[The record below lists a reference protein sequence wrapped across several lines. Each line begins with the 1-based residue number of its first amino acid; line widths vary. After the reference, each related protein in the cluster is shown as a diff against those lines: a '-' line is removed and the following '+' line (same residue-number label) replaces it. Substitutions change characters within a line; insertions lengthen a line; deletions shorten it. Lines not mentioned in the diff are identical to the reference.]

1 LAKDGRIVEDLSMLV
16 KGPKYPDGTKYPA
29 LKIYEEFRPV
39 SYNAEGR
46 LQMHRKAIRHSRIA
60 LERI

>member
-1 LAKDGRIVEDLSMLV
+1 LAKDGRIIKDLSMLV
-16 KGPKYPDGTKYPA
+16 KGPKYPNSTKCPA
-29 LKIYEEFRPV
+29 LKIYEEFRPI